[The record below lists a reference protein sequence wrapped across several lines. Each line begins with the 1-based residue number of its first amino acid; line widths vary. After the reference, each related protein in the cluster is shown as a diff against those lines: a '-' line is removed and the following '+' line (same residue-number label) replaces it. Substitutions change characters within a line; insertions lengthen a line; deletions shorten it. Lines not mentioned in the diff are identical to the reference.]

1 MIIQREITVNERRC
15 DDCGRYWLAEIGGQC
30 PLCSFR
36 AIEKLRMERDQL
48 AYYRANASN
57 LERALRSAKAYIQRK
72 AASK

>member
-36 AIEKLRMERDQL
+36 AIEKLRMERDH
-48 AYYRANASN
+48 